1 MTVPKNNIVHNYKG
15 NGITTQFDFDFLIE
29 KKSELLV
36 LHTNSSGKQKELTL
50 DLDYSINK
58 IGNPNGSYIVFP
70 LEDSEYKVLS
80 KDETITLLLNLEIE
94 QEKEYSNSAKLD
106 LESLEKSF
114 DYNIRLMQILN
125 RKIERCVKVQEGSS
139 STVDEFLNEL
149 IQARDDSQESANRAY
164 HYAEQANNYK
174 ADSAEIFNSVQT
186 LSTNEKNAIEQLTQ
200 NSLNE
205 IEYKSTFQT
214 RSIGETVKSDI
225 PLSDAGLHLKD
236 GALINGSGL
245 YAAFVEK
252 MANLS
257 IENPVLF
264 TNETTWQ
271 NAVSTYGFC
280 NKYVYNRT
288 NNTIRLPKIKSNERY
303 LISSNSSNRG
313 FKRIYSDGWCE
324 QGGYHTNTLTANGIF
339 TLSLPIPFLTDA
351 YDFKRTAHWKGTTDL
366 NTIYSSGY
374 SSKTASDVTM
384 YGYSTAQI
392 DGYWWSAKGYIDIS
406 EYNNNIKGK
415 IYEYVVIATSTKS
428 NAEIEVNNIISDLNG
443 KADTDLT
450 NCNISNTFIQNLA
463 RAGIVFIV
471 ESYSGEDGW
480 YNIWSNG
487 KCEQGGQLVRTAAG
501 VSHVTF
507 LKEMK
512 DAKYHPKIT
521 YVGADSYNTSANFY
535 SCYVTQ
541 KTTTGMNVVSP
552 SAIASMEYIDWEVKG
567 FIK

>member
-1 MTVPKNNIVHNYKG
+1 MTVPKNNIVHSYKG
-15 NGITTQFDFDFLIE
+15 NGVTTKFDFDFLIE

-36 LHTNSSGKQKELTL
+36 LHTNSSGKQTELTL
-50 DLDYSINK
+50 DIDYSINK
-58 IGNPNGSYIVFP
+58 VGNPNGSYITFP
-70 LEDSEYKVLS
+70 LEDSEYKILS
-80 KDETITLLLNLEIE
+80 NNETITLMLNLEIE
-94 QEKEYSNSAKLD
+94 QDKEYSNSAKLD

-114 DYNIRLMQILN
+114 DYIVRLMQILN

-139 STVDEFLNEL
+139 STVDEFVNEL
-149 IQARDDSQESANRAY
+149 IQARDDSHESANRSY
-164 HYAEQANNYK
+164 HYAELANNYK
-174 ADSAEIFNSVQT
+174 ADTIQIYNSVQE
-186 LSTNEKNAIEQLTQ
+186 LSTNEKNAITQLTE

-214 RSIGETVKSDI
+214 RGIGETVKSDV
-225 PLSDAGLHLKD
+225 PLTDAGLHLKD

-245 YAAFVEK
+245 YAAFVQK
-252 MANLS
+252 MAKLS
-257 IENPVLF
+257 TENPDLF

-271 NAVSTYGFC
+271 NSVSNYGFC
-280 NKYVYNRT
+280 NKYVYNST
-288 NNTIRLPKIKSNERY
+288 NNTIRLPKVKSNERY
-303 LISSNSSNRG
+303 LISYSSNNLG

-339 TLSLPIPFLTDA
+339 TLTLPIPFLSDS

-374 SSKTASDVTM
+374 SSKTANDVTM

-406 EYNNNIKGK
+406 EYNNNVKGK
-415 IYEYVVIATSTKS
+415 IYEYVVVATSTKTS
-428 NAEIEVNNIISDLNG
+428 AEIELNNIISDIQS
-443 KADTDLT
+443 KADVDLT

-463 RAGIVFIV
+463 RAGIIFIV
-471 ESYSGEDGW
+471 ESYDGPDGW

-487 KCEQGGQLVRTAAG
+487 HCEQGGKLVRTAAG
-501 VSHVTF
+501 ISHVAF
-507 LKEMK
+507 LREMK
-512 DAKYHPKIT
+512 NKEYHPKIT

-535 SCYVTQ
+535 ACYVTQ

-552 SAIASMEYIDWEVKG
+552 SAIASMEYIEWEIKG
-567 FIK
+567 QIK

>member
-271 NAVSTYGFC
+271 Q
-280 NKYVYNRT
+280 NKQYY
-288 NNTIRLPKIKSNERY
+288 
-303 LISSNSSNRG
+303 
-313 FKRIYSDGWCE
+313 
-324 QGGYHTNTLTANGIF
+324 
-339 TLSLPIPFLTDA
+339 
-351 YDFKRTAHWKGTTDL
+351 
-366 NTIYSSGY
+366 
-374 SSKTASDVTM
+374 KTS
-384 YGYSTAQI
+384 
-392 DGYWWSAKGYIDIS
+392 
-406 EYNNNIKGK
+406 
-415 IYEYVVIATSTKS
+415 
-428 NAEIEVNNIISDLNG
+428 
-443 KADTDLT
+443 
-450 NCNISNTFIQNLA
+450 
-463 RAGIVFIV
+463 
-471 ESYSGEDGW
+471 
-480 YNIWSNG
+480 
-487 KCEQGGQLVRTAAG
+487 
-501 VSHVTF
+501 
-507 LKEMK
+507 
-512 DAKYHPKIT
+512 
-521 YVGADSYNTSANFY
+521 
-535 SCYVTQ
+535 
-541 KTTTGMNVVSP
+541 
-552 SAIASMEYIDWEVKG
+552 
-567 FIK
+567 